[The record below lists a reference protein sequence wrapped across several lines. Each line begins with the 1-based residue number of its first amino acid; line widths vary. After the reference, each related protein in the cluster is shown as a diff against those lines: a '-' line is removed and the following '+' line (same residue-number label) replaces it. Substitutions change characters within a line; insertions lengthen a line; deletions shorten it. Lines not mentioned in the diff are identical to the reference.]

1 MLFFPLWSFLKIYLI
16 IVKYT
21 RYGCSLPSNIT
32 FPFLSQQ
39 NLYFLMGSQPPRKK
53 RLYFSSSLAGKVV
66 HIIHFLK
73 IWMTSGTGASS
84 SSPISLHCHNFLS
97 STGLILDS
105 LCFMSSQFITFLG
118 NTTLPYLGLL
128 KWSTGGGNP
137 TFSSLF
143 LLSFSVFHT
152 SMYML

>member
-1 MLFFPLWSFLKIYLI
+1 MEENALFFPLWSFLKIYLI

-39 NLYFLMGSQPPRKK
+39 NLYFLMGSRPPRKK

-73 IWMTSGTGASS
+73 IW
-84 SSPISLHCHNFLS
+84 I
-97 STGLILDS
+97 LIQSVCGCGLDS
-105 LCFMSSQFITFLG
+105 TFL
-118 NTTLPYLGLL
+118 TICPVI
-128 KWSTGGGNP
+128 
-137 TFSSLF
+137 
-143 LLSFSVFHT
+143 SVVWI
-152 SMYML
+152 L